1 MTKTIIRITE
11 PFIRLD
17 NLLKL
22 AGVTVTGGQAKV
34 KIQAGEVKL
43 NGETCLQR
51 GKKLRVGD
59 VVEVDE
65 VQVSV
70 AQEAPEP

>member
-22 AGVTVTGGQAKV
+22 AGVTVTGGQAKM

-65 VQVSV
+65 VRVSV
-70 AQEAPEP
+70 AQEEPEP

>member
-22 AGVTVTGGQAKV
+22 AGVTVTGGQAKM

-70 AQEAPEP
+70 AQEEPEH

>member
-22 AGVTVTGGQAKV
+22 AGVTVTGGQAKM
-34 KIQAGEVKL
+34 KIQVGEVKL

-70 AQEAPEP
+70 AQEEPEP

>member
-22 AGVTVTGGQAKV
+22 AGATVTGGQAKM

-70 AQEAPEP
+70 AQEEPEP

>member
-17 NLLKL
+17 NLLKF
-22 AGVTVTGGQAKV
+22 AGVTVTGGQAKM

-70 AQEAPEP
+70 AQEEPEP

>member
-22 AGVTVTGGQAKV
+22 AGVTVTGGQAKM

-59 VVEVDE
+59 VVEVDA

-70 AQEAPEP
+70 AQEEPEP

>member
-22 AGVTVTGGQAKV
+22 AGVTVTGGLAKM

-70 AQEAPEP
+70 AQEEPEP

>member
-1 MTKTIIRITE
+1 MTKTTIRITE

-22 AGVTVTGGQAKV
+22 AGVTVTGGQAKM

-51 GKKLRVGD
+51 GKKLRAGD

-70 AQEAPEP
+70 AQEEPEP

>member
-22 AGVTVTGGQAKV
+22 AGVTVTGGQAKM

-59 VVEVDE
+59 VIEVDE

-70 AQEAPEP
+70 AQEEPES

>member
-22 AGVTVTGGQAKV
+22 AGVTVTGGQAKM

-51 GKKLRVGD
+51 VKKLRVGD

-70 AQEAPEP
+70 AQEEPES

>member
-1 MTKTIIRITE
+1 MTKTIIRITA

-22 AGVTVTGGQAKV
+22 AGVTVTGGQAKM

-65 VQVSV
+65 VRVSV
-70 AQEAPEP
+70 AQEESEP

>member
-1 MTKTIIRITE
+1 MTKTIIRITA

-22 AGVTVTGGQAKV
+22 AGVTVTGGQAKM

-70 AQEAPEP
+70 AQEEPEP

>member
-22 AGVTVTGGQAKV
+22 AGVTVTGGQAKM

-65 VQVSV
+65 EQVSV
-70 AQEAPEP
+70 AQEEPEP

>member
-22 AGVTVTGGQAKV
+22 AGVTVTGGQAKM

-70 AQEAPEP
+70 AQEEPEP

>member
-22 AGVTVTGGQAKV
+22 AGVTVTGGQAKM

-70 AQEAPEP
+70 AEEEPES

>member
-22 AGVTVTGGQAKV
+22 AGVTVTGGQAKM

-70 AQEAPEP
+70 AQEEPES

>member
-22 AGVTVTGGQAKV
+22 AGVTVTGGQAKM

-65 VQVSV
+65 VQVSL
-70 AQEAPEP
+70 AQEEPEP

>member
-1 MTKTIIRITE
+1 MTKTIIRLTA

-22 AGVTVTGGQAKV
+22 AGVTVTGGQAKMKV
-34 KIQAGEVKL
+34 QAGEVKL

>member
-22 AGVTVTGGQAKV
+22 AGVTVTGGQAKM

-59 VVEVDE
+59 VIEVDE

-70 AQEAPEP
+70 AQEEPEP

>member
-22 AGVTVTGGQAKV
+22 AGVTVTGGQAKM

-70 AQEAPEP
+70 AQEESEP

>member
-1 MTKTIIRITE
+1 MTNTIIRITE

-22 AGVTVTGGQAKV
+22 AGVTVTGGQAKM

-70 AQEAPEP
+70 AQEEPEP

>member
-1 MTKTIIRITE
+1 MTKSIIRITE

-59 VVEVDE
+59 VVEVAE

-70 AQEAPEP
+70 AQEAQEP

>member
-1 MTKTIIRITE
+1 MTKTRIRITE

-22 AGVTVTGGQAKV
+22 AGVTVTGGQAKM

-70 AQEAPEP
+70 AQEEPEP